1 MTNTSTMPDGA
12 ESRWFSVNRRS
23 GRSAIRLFCFPYAGG
38 GSLIYRSWLDAL
50 PDLFEIFPVRL
61 PGREARLNDAPFKRI
76 EPLIYE
82 LGEAILPYL
91 DRPFAFFGH
100 SMGAKI
106 AFELAR
112 HLSQKG
118 LEALHL
124 FVSGARG
131 PQVPRTEPPTY
142 ALPEPEFVENLRD
155 LNGTPNEVLENPE
168 LMRLIIPL
176 LRADFE
182 LVQNYA
188 YNPGP
193 PLSYPITAY
202 GGLED
207 RYVLREHINAWA
219 QETSGSFTM
228 RMFPGDHF
236 FINTSRLLV
245 LQSVAQELQRRLLR
259 KAA

>member
-1 MTNTSTMPDGA
+1 MISTSTTPNHA
-12 ESRWFSVNRRS
+12 EPLWFSASRRNS
-23 GRSAIRLFCFPYAGG
+23 CSAIRLFCFPYAGG
-38 GSLIYRSWLDAL
+38 GALIYRSWLGAP
-50 PDLFEIFPVRL
+50 PDLLEVFPVRL
-61 PGREARLNDAPFKRI
+61 PGREARLNEAPFRRI
-76 EPLIYE
+76 EPLINV
-82 LGEAILPYL
+82 LSEAILPYL

-112 HLSQKG
+112 RLSQKG

-131 PQVPRTEPPTY
+131 PQAPRIESPTY
-142 ALPEPEFVENLRD
+142 ALPEFEFLETVRE

-182 LVQNYA
+182 LVQNYV

-193 PLSYPITAY
+193 TLRCPITAF

-207 RYVLREHINAWA
+207 RHALREHIKAWA
-219 QETSGSFTM
+219 RETSASFTM

-236 FINTSRLLV
+236 FINTSRPLV
-245 LQSVAQELQRRLLR
+245 LQSVAQELQGRLR

>member
-1 MTNTSTMPDGA
+1 M
-12 ESRWFSVNRRS
+12 
-23 GRSAIRLFCFPYAGG
+23 
-38 GSLIYRSWLDAL
+38 IYRSWLGAL
-50 PDLFEIFPVRL
+50 PDLFEIFPARL
-61 PGREARLNDAPFKRI
+61 PGREARLNEAPFKRL
-76 EPLIYE
+76 EPLINA
-82 LGEAILPYL
+82 LSEAILPYL

-112 HLSQKG
+112 RLSQKG
-118 LEALHL
+118 LDALHL

-131 PQVPRTEPPTY
+131 PQTPRMEPPTY
-142 ALPEPEFVENLRD
+142 ALPDLDFLETVRE

-182 LVQNYA
+182 LVQNYV

-193 PLSYPITAY
+193 PLRCPITAY

-207 RYVLREHINAWA
+207 RHAPREHIKAWA
-219 QETSGSFTM
+219 WETNASFTM

-236 FINTSRLLV
+236 FINAGRSLV
-245 LQSVAQELQRRLLR
+245 LQSVAQGLQGRLR
-259 KAA
+259 KAV